1 MIEDPDRCYQ
11 AAQSKDA
18 RFDGQFFCAVTSTG
32 IYCRPSCPA
41 RTPKRENMRF
51 YATAAAAQQ
60 AGFRACL
67 RCRPDATPGSP
78 EWNVRADVVAR
89 AMRLIRDGVV
99 DREGVEGLAGRLGYS
114 TRQLNRLITAE
125 VGTGPL
131 ALARAQRSQT
141 ARVLLETTDLP
152 VAHVA
157 FAAGFASVRQCNDTV
172 RQTFADTPSGLRAR
186 AARTVLGRRY
196 KREPAAQAIRLRLP
210 CRQPFNPA
218 SVLDFLG
225 LRALPGVE
233 ALDGVSYTRS
243 LRLPHGHGIVTLR
256 APEAEDGAEWQLT
269 ARPTWKASS
278 SFRTCA
284 TCRLRWRA
292 AASCSTSMPTLSPS
306 GRPSGATRS
315 SARWCDAI
323 RDDACPAP
331 PTASSSPYG
340 PSSANRS
347 RSPARARWP
356 AGWCWPPVNSCPHQ
370 LGAVTHLFPT
380 PAALVELAEDDPGA
394 FSMPAGRRRAVVAL
408 AQAVDAG
415 DVVIDPGADPAEL
428 RRSLVALPGI
438 GPWTAEY
445 VAMRALR
452 DPDAFM
458 PTDLGIR
465 RGAVALGLPDDPT
478 HLRAMTEHWRPW
490 RSYAMAHL
498 WACRPP
504 PHRNSPPDGRKDVPH
519 DHHHTSQ
526 PPCPVDTP
534 IGQIVLESDGDVLI
548 GLRLPNAVG
557 LGRRDEESPVLKEA
571 ATQLEEYFAGER
583 TEFDLRMELDGT
595 PFQRE
600 VWSELSR
607 IPYGETISYGEL
619 ARRVGRPKGPRA
631 VGQANGRNPIAIIV
645 PCHRVLASNGIGGY
659 GGGLTV
665 KRALLALEGVSA

>member
-1 MIEDPDRCYQ
+1 VIEDPDSCYQ

-89 AMRLIRDGVV
+89 AMRLIRDGIV

-141 ARVLLETTDLP
+141 ARILLETTDLP

-186 AARTVLGRRY
+186 AARTALGKRY

-210 CRQPFNPA
+210 CRQPFDPA

-233 ALDGVSYTRS
+233 ALDDGSYTRS
-243 LRLPHGHGIVTLR
+243 LRLPHGHGIATLR
-256 APEAEDGAEWQLT
+256 APDAEGGDGPAYVEGELVLSDLRDLQTAVARCRQLLDLDADPVAIWEAL
-269 ARPTWKASS
+269 
-278 SFRTCA
+278 
-284 TCRLRWRA
+284 
-292 AASCSTSMPTLSPS
+292 
-306 GRPSGATRS
+306 
-315 SARWCDAI
+315 
-323 RDDACPAP
+323 RDDALVGPLVRRDPGRRVPGAADGFELAVRAVIGQQVSVPGARTVAGRLVLAAGELLPAP
-331 PTASSSPYG
+331 VGT
-340 PSSANRS
+340 
-347 RSPARARWP
+347 
-356 AGWCWPPVNSCPHQ
+356 
-370 LGAVTHLFPT
+370 VTRLFPT
-380 PAALVELAEDDPGA
+380 PAALVELAEHDPGA
-394 FSMPAGRRRAVVAL
+394 FSMPAGRRRAVAAL
-408 AQAVDAG
+408 ARAVDAG
-415 DVVIDPGADPAEL
+415 TVVIDPGADPAEL

-465 RGAVALGLPDDPT
+465 RGAVALGLPDDPAR
-478 HLRAMTEHWRPW
+478 LRAMTEHWRPW

-498 WACRPP
+498 WA
-504 PHRNSPPDGRKDVPH
+504 
-519 DHHHTSQ
+519 
-526 PPCPVDTP
+526 
-534 IGQIVLESDGDVLI
+534 
-548 GLRLPNAVG
+548 LPA
-557 LGRRDEESPVLKEA
+557 A
-571 ATQLEEYFAGER
+571 ATPQLPTRR
-583 TEFDLRMELDGT
+583 TK
-595 PFQRE
+595 
-600 VWSELSR
+600 
-607 IPYGETISYGEL
+607 
-619 ARRVGRPKGPRA
+619 GRA
-631 VGQANGRNPIAIIV
+631 A
-645 PCHRVLASNGIGGY
+645 
-659 GGGLTV
+659 
-665 KRALLALEGVSA
+665 

>member
-18 RFDGQFFCAVTSTG
+18 RFDGWFFCAVTSTG

-157 FAAGFASVRQCNDTV
+157 FAAGFSSVRQCNDTV

-186 AARTVLGRRY
+186 AARTALGRRA
-196 KREPAAQAIRLRLP
+196 RRAPATQAIRLRLP

-233 ALDGVSYTRS
+233 SLDGASYTRS
-243 LRLPHGHGIVTLR
+243 LRLPHGHGVVTLR
-256 APEAEDGAEWQLT
+256 APGESADGRRCRPGLRGGR
-269 ARPTWKASS
+269 ARPLGPA
-278 SFRTCA
+278 RPA
-284 TCRLRWRA
+284 HRGGPLPPA
-292 AASCSTSMPTLSPS
+292 ARPRRRPRRHLGGPARRPAR
-306 GRPSGATRS
+306 GR
-315 SARWCDAI
+315 RWCGAI
-323 RDDACPAP
+323 PGAACPAP
-331 PTASSSPYG
+331 PTASSSPCA
-340 PSSANRS
+340 PSSGSRS
-347 RSPARARWP
+347 RSPGRAPSPGGSCWRPATPCPRPSAR
-356 AGWCWPPVNSCPHQ
+356 C
-370 LGAVTHLFPT
+370 THLFPT
-380 PAALVELAEDDPGA
+380 PAALVELAERDPGA
-394 FSMPAGRRRAVVAL
+394 FPMPAGRRRALVAL

-415 DVVIDPGADPAEL
+415 DVVIDPGADPGEL
-428 RRSLVALPGI
+428 RASLVALPGI

-465 RGAVALGLPDDPT
+465 RAAVALGLPDDPA
-478 HLRAMTEHWRPW
+478 HLRQLTEHWRPW

-498 WACRPP
+498 W
-504 PHRNSPPDGRKDVPH
+504 S
-519 DHHHTSQ
+519 
-526 PPCPVDTP
+526 
-534 IGQIVLESDGDVLI
+534 
-548 GLRLPNAVG
+548 LPA
-557 LGRRDEESPVLKEA
+557 A
-571 ATQLEEYFAGER
+571 ATPQLPTRR
-583 TEFDLRMELDGT
+583 TK
-595 PFQRE
+595 
-600 VWSELSR
+600 
-607 IPYGETISYGEL
+607 
-619 ARRVGRPKGPRA
+619 GRA
-631 VGQANGRNPIAIIV
+631 A
-645 PCHRVLASNGIGGY
+645 
-659 GGGLTV
+659 
-665 KRALLALEGVSA
+665 